1 MPVISIFIHLY
12 RTVRRQQMFLMSQH
26 GSDTIVAM
34 SCTLSLTPT
43 SIFLL
48 SNSRG
53 EPQVRLKQ
61 FHVEILVGLLHPV
74 FLLISFV

>member
-1 MPVISIFIHLY
+1 MPVISIFIHLQ
-12 RTVRRQQMFLMSQH
+12 RQKQMFVLSQH
-26 GSDTIVAM
+26 GSGAMVAM
-34 SCTLSLTPT
+34 SCTLSLTPA

-61 FHVEILVGLLHPV
+61 FHVEILVGLLRPV